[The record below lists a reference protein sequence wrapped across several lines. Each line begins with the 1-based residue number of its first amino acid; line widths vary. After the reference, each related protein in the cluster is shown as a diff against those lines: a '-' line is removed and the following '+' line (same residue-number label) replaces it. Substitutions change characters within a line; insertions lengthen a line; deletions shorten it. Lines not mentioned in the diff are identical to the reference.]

1 MRLSQS
7 VVWDTRPS
15 PSIMNSK
22 RTIRL
27 RIIIYLAFTITAAGV
42 LTALATISLYR
53 IGLISPE
60 FRSSGGSIWI
70 LLTVNT
76 LVAVIASSVVIR
88 WVLEPIKD
96 LSQAMDKVKE
106 GDFTVRI
113 EQDPD
118 EEGELAELINNFN
131 NMAEEL
137 GGTEL
142 LRSDFIND
150 FSHEFKTPI
159 VSIRGYARQ
168 LQRPDISVEERI
180 EYARIIAEE
189 SDRLSNLSSN
199 ILMLNKVDNQRIV
212 TNKTTF
218 SLSEQLRNSLLLF
231 EKQWTDKNLELIVE
245 IEEVTYTS
253 EEGLLSNVW
262 NNLISN
268 AIKFSNPGGQL
279 TVTCGICDSNVVV
292 SVSDTGQG
300 MDEATAE
307 HIFEK
312 FYQGDSS
319 HSREGNGLGLPLAK
333 RIVTLC
339 GGTISVKTAPDQGS
353 TFTVHLPIT
362 DITV

>member
-1 MRLSQS
+1 
-7 VVWDTRPS
+7 
-15 PSIMNSK
+15 MNRNIS
-22 RTIRL
+22 IRL
-27 RIIIYLAFTITAAGV
+27 RVIIYLAFTITSTGF
-42 LTALATISLYR
+42 LTALATAGLYKL
-53 IGLISPE
+53 GLIGPV
-60 FRSSGGSIWI
+60 FRTPGGTIWI

-76 LVAVIASSVVIR
+76 LVAVVASSVVIR

-106 GDFTVRI
+106 GDFSVRI
-113 EQDPD
+113 KQDPGD
-118 EEGELAELINNFN
+118 KGELAELEKNFN
-131 NMAEEL
+131 SMVEEL
-137 GGTEL
+137 DGTEV

-159 VSIRGYARQ
+159 VSIRGFARQ
-168 LQRPDISVEERI
+168 LQRPDISVEDRM

-189 SDRLSNLSSN
+189 SDRLTNMATN
-199 ILMLNKVDNQRIV
+199 ILMLNKVDNQHIV

-231 EKQWTDKNLELIVE
+231 EKQWSDKDLELVVDID
-245 IEEVTYTS
+245 EVTYTS

-268 AIKFSNPGGQL
+268 AIKFSNPGGKL
-279 TVTCGICDSNVVV
+279 SVSCDIQGSNVVV
-292 SVSDTGQG
+292 SVADTGEG
-300 MDEATAE
+300 MDPVTAD

-319 HSREGNGLGLPLAK
+319 HSREGNGLGLPLAQ

-339 GGTISVKTAPDQGS
+339 GGTISVETAPGQGS
-353 TFTVHLPIT
+353 TFTVRLPIT